1 MNDEELKT
9 LWNTE
14 SNTPTVNIAKLRKLS
29 DDWQRKLGRKAR
41 IDVWVQGITTSVC
54 FIPVFFYPR
63 LIFAAFLA
71 LILGVW
77 YVRELRGLYKGWR
90 FDLESISVRESTKAR
105 IEYLKRFFW
114 RGRIAAYVF
123 VPMTLM
129 TTYYGLGYFDN
140 FGISRERWVVRLAII
155 LPIAEILTAIFC
167 EIYLL
172 ITYKPVLKELREISR
187 QLDSSDI

>member
-1 MNDEELKT
+1 MNEEEVKT
-9 LWNTE
+9 LWKTE
-14 SNTPTVNIAKLRKLS
+14 SNIPTVDTAELSKLS
-29 DDWQRKLGRKAR
+29 DDWHRKLRRKAR
-41 IDVWVQGITTSVC
+41 IDAWVQGITTAAC
-54 FIPVFFYPR
+54 FIPVFYYPR
-63 LIFAAFLA
+63 LIFAAFLVLVLA
-71 LILGVW
+71 VW

-123 VPMTLM
+123 VPITLV

-140 FGISRERWVVRLAII
+140 FGISSDRWVTRLAII
-155 LPIAEILTAIFC
+155 LPIAEILTVIFC